1 MNACIFYIG
10 CDESSA
16 ISLSTTSQIKLLSWK
31 IYIASTGKY
40 SLNEIPLCF
49 VTCNSVMV
57 HVTYQD
63 FLSNNA
69 NILRSN
75 CTQIVQ
81 LDSVACP
88 LAGFQIEYFAFPSS
102 MEKSVLLV

>member
-1 MNACIFYIG
+1 MLVYFTLDVMNHLQY
-10 CDESSA
+10 
-16 ISLSTTSQIKLLSWK
+16 LYLQHHKLNFCHGK
-31 IYIASTGKY
+31 YIASTGKY

-49 VTCNSVMV
+49 VTCNSVIV

-102 MEKSVLLV
+102 MEKSV